1 MKKLLLIMLIAISS
15 SAQAQVY
22 RDRIGFELESIAH
35 IDIGWIKVYK
45 YPTPPKP
52 VQRGERSY
60 SAAQLRYCQQ
70 FIEWMQQSYVPKG
83 CLGDAAYYVNAIS
96 KFSGTNSRLGNAINT
111 HLEALPHL
119 YGAYTK
125 MYMFLKKDAA
135 GKFVPQNNFA
145 EYWNIEA
152 NGLQYISQPVSFTS
166 SKNEYYFLLPD
177 FEINPKGYES
187 DAAKAASNL
196 MGFKTHKNLAAY
208 RHFYIPPK
216 KINDNPHY
224 VVIMTKDNKLP
235 FEEVTIGEF
244 FSQVEKQLPVW
255 QEVDPIPAE
264 TFAVAQKNLARLK
277 EKYKNKLNEVAKLQ
291 LSATQISLYSFV
303 NATEGQNDFFDD
315 KDSYGNETSYPV
327 FPILKVKQSAKALC
341 KTDSPQWLVIRWTMG
356 MQNQAF
362 NVHMHQ
368 SIMNNFNFE
377 YVYDFFFRPERV
389 KGKDYK
395 PLGDTKNI
403 SANN

>member
-1 MKKLLLIMLIAISS
+1 MKQLILLALIATSS
-15 SAQAQVY
+15 FTQAQVY
-22 RDRIGFELESIAH
+22 RERIGFELESIAN

-60 SAAQLRYCQQ
+60 SATQIGYCQQ

-83 CLGDAAYYVNAIS
+83 CLGDARYYVNAIAQ
-96 KFSGTNSRLGNAINT
+96 FSSTNSRLGNAINT
-111 HLEALPHL
+111 HLTALPHL

-152 NGLQYISQPVSFTS
+152 NGIQYISNPVSFIS
-166 SKNEYYFLLPD
+166 SKDEYYFVLPD
-177 FEINPKGYES
+177 YESNPKGYDS
-187 DAAKAASNL
+187 DAEKIASTFK
-196 MGFKTHKNLAAY
+196 GFNTHKNLAAY
-208 RHFYIPPK
+208 KHFYIPPK
-216 KINDNPHY
+216 VINDNPHY
-224 VVIMTKDNKLP
+224 VVIMTQDNKLP

-244 FSQVEKQLPVW
+244 FAQAEKQLPVW
-255 QEVDPIPAE
+255 QEADPIPADR
-264 TFAVAQKNLARLK
+264 FATAQKNLARLK
-277 EKYKNKLNEVAKLQ
+277 EKYKNKLTQVAKLRM
-291 LSATQISLYSFV
+291 SSTQISLYDFV
-303 NATEGQNDFFDD
+303 NATEGQNDFFEH
-315 KDSYGNETSYPV
+315 KDSYGNEASYPV

-341 KTDSPQWLVIRWTMG
+341 KTDKPQWVVIRWTMG
-356 MQNQAF
+356 MPNQAF
-362 NVHMHQ
+362 NIHMHQ

-389 KGKDYK
+389 KGKAYK
-395 PLGDTKNI
+395 ALVNP
-403 SANN
+403 